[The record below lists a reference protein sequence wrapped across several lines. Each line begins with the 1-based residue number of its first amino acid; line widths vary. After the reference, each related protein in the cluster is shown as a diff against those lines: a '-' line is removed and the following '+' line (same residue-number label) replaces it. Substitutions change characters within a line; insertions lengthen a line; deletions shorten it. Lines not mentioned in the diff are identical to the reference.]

1 MAVSVGDIIKAG
13 NYNTIQAKVEK
24 VLGTSENTDPTF
36 GYGQAVNSSPVTAL
50 SDPSVPNGDSVTADQ
65 VNNLLDDLGVIFK
78 HQTGNDENTNSFI
91 VGEIIGANSSGS
103 GMTYNTDGS
112 VAINDEDVAKG
123 INDLETLIDN
133 LTASR
138 FDMANS
144 QSETVTAI
152 TDSRTR
158 DWNNTVI
165 SEFTV
170 SFSSELDRRH
180 FFNAGGEIRMEGTVD
195 LSTSTG
201 NSLSRDQGWNALLE
215 NVSTVVFDHSI
226 AVDTGNAAGV
236 SRPNGNIGNYQLTS
250 SYQTIFR
257 KDASSGVYSNSFW
270 FIEARE
276 NSLSEI
282 SFRVNLV
289 DSGPESDSDSGS
301 TGSVPGGINEPIT
314 ADLTFDYGYR
324 RADGPVVVATP
335 VLNIVEDFDLNLNVD
350 PVVAT
355 PSNQSPSNNQI
366 VPTNMPF
373 SLTSSAFNVLNGSD
387 THESTQWFVK
397 KTTESFDNPIVYTE
411 STSDLTSIELEPA
424 LFDDVRGSEQDYEWY
439 VRHKGANL
447 GWTPWSSGTTFTSS
461 VYAEFNLV
469 FPTNTAAVV
478 LYDEIRDQFNWN
490 GSQRL
495 QGTAVIPSGGIVG
508 SLNTSTYA
516 FTIDRIPSGS
526 NITLQ
531 NNGIIYGAGGKGANA
546 TRAPG
551 NGERGGPAL
560 KVTAPITLQNNGAI
574 YGGGGGGG
582 AGYFQDGQNDQNE
595 YFSSGGGG
603 GGRPGGAPGD
613 ALVDAP
619 GATDRGTPGSTRNNE
634 PYSGRGGSIIVDTG
648 FKSTEDIDGGDGGG
662 RRQNFVNGDLI
673 DGNFFL
679 GGSPG
684 FTSAGGDGGIA
695 VDGDSFVTFSPL
707 GTVSGDRVN

>member
-1 MAVSVGDIIKAG
+1 MAVSVGDIIKAAD
-13 NYNTIQAKVEK
+13 YNGIQAKVEK

-78 HQTGNDENTNSFI
+78 HQTGNNETTPSFAI
-91 VGEIIGANSSGS
+91 GEIIGANSSGS

-180 FFNAGGEIRMEGTVD
+180 FFNAGGEIRIEGTVD

-215 NVSTVVFDHSI
+215 NVSTVIFDHSI

-250 SYQTIFR
+250 SYQTVFR
-257 KDASSGVYSNSFW
+257 KDASSGVYSDSFW

-276 NSLSEI
+276 NSSSEI

-355 PSNQSPSNNQI
+355 PSNQSPNNNQI

-397 KTTESFDNPIVYTE
+397 KTNESFDNPIVYTE

-439 VRHKGANL
+439 VRYKGANL

-461 VYAEFNLV
+461 VYAEFNITLDSDQESYI
-469 FPTNTAAVV
+469 
-478 LYDEIRDQFNWN
+478 LYDNIRDQFNWN
-490 GSQRL
+490 GTQRL
-495 QGTAVIPSGGIVG
+495 QGTVTVASGVIIG
-508 SLNTSTYA
+508 STDTSTYA
-516 FTIDRIPSGS
+516 FTVDRIPANS
-526 NITLQ
+526 IVTMQ
-531 NNGIIYGAGGKGANA
+531 NNGRITGAGGKGG
-546 TRAPG
+546 RADTTPD
-551 NGERGGPAL
+551 NGSSGGPAL
-560 KVTAPITLQNNGAI
+560 RVTDPITVQNGNGI
-574 YGGGGGGG
+574 ITGGGGGGG
-582 AGYFQDGQNDQNE
+582 AAYAEVGTRDQNDH
-595 YFSSGGGG
+595 FASGGGG
-603 GGRPGGAPGD
+603 AGFYSGARGDAIVLGAGGTDLGEDGTLTSGGAGGESTTTTTFIGTTATGGAGGGPGQS
-613 ALVDAP
+613 
-619 GATDRGTPGSTRNNE
+619 GENGSSTDGPASN
-634 PYSGRGGSIIVDTG
+634 GGSAGNAIVG
-648 FKSTEDIDGGDGGG
+648 ISNISFASGS
-662 RRQNFVNGDLI
+662 
-673 DGNFFL
+673 GNVL
-679 GGSPG
+679 GP
-684 FTSAGGDGGIA
+684 TS
-695 VDGDSFVTFSPL
+695 
-707 GTVSGDRVN
+707 